1 MNREEKSKEE
11 EKERSKS
18 EEKSQHKDYLKWL
31 IFGFL
36 GLLAIFLIF
45 GLGVFIG
52 ATKARFSYRW
62 AENYHKNFGG
72 PRGGF
77 MGGLPRFPD
86 RDFIEGHGTFGEII
100 KINDADLVIKGRD
113 DVEKVILITKDTII
127 KKGKKTIKKED
138 LKVGNAITVIGNP
151 DNQGKIE
158 AELIRVFGF

>member
-1 MNREEKSKEE
+1 MNTEEKSKEE
-11 EKERSKS
+11 EKPPK
-18 EEKSQHKDYLKWL
+18 KDRLKWFILGFCGFIIILL
-31 IFGFL
+31 IL
-36 GLLAIFLIF
+36 GLGI
-45 GLGVFIG
+45 FIG

-77 MGGLPRFPD
+77 MGGFPGFPD

-100 KINDADLVIKGRD
+100 KINDSDLVIKGRD
-113 DVEKVILITKDTII
+113 DVEKVILITKDTVI

-151 DNQGKIE
+151 DNQGRIE